1 MSSLEQPEWINIPIK
16 NIPLSLL
23 EEHNLIQFISDE
35 HILCRVDGTM
45 YGHPV
50 AGRLANADLVKHLAV
65 HGYVQDANVPCM
77 FAHVTAPISFSLVV
91 DDFGIKYVHD
101 SDLATLCSALRE
113 KYQIRVELTGSKY
126 IGVRLDWDYTS
137 NTLVTSMPNY
147 VSAGIARFCRDG
159 PPKPA
164 KTPGIY
170 VPPTFGAP
178 DLSATVDD
186 SPLASAAEK
195 QFIQEVVGYFLFYAR
210 MIDHL
215 MLPSLTFISKKQ
227 SAPTQATLAA
237 THHFLRYASSH
248 TAFRAPIHAS
258 DMLLKVISDGSHL
271 SQEKAGSI
279 AGGIH
284 YLGNKRDSHHIMN
297 APILAVCSSIPT
309 VCSAASETEYASLFI
324 NAQHAYFER
333 TILEAMGYKQPPTQ
347 IYADNTAAVGIAN
360 DTVKLRRSKA
370 IDMRYHW
377 IRDRVRQG
385 IFKVFWSTGLDNI
398 ADYFT
403 IIC

>member
-1 MSSLEQPEWINIPIK
+1 
-16 NIPLSLL
+16 
-23 EEHNLIQFISDE
+23 
-35 HILCRVDGTM
+35 
-45 YGHPV
+45 
-50 AGRLANADLVKHLAV
+50 
-65 HGYVQDANVPCM
+65 
-77 FAHVTAPISFSLVV
+77 
-91 DDFGIKYVHD
+91 
-101 SDLATLCSALRE
+101 
-113 KYQIRVELTGSKY
+113 
-126 IGVRLDWDYTS
+126 
-137 NTLVTSMPNY
+137 MPNY
-147 VSAGIARFCRDG
+147 VNAGIARFCPDG

-227 SAPTQATLAA
+227 SAPTQKTLAA

-248 TAFRAPIHAS
+248 TDFRAPIHAS

-347 IYADNTAAVGIAN
+347 LYADNTAAVGIAN

-377 IRDRVRQG
+377 IRDRVRQK
-385 IFKVFWSTGLDNI
+385 IFQVIWSDGKDNV

-403 IIC
+403 KIQPTKRHLMFESIFTKTQ